1 MPEGFD
7 KNISA
12 ARERYETLR
21 QKRKAKRETRREP
34 KASAK
39 CERTERP
46 KVADM
51 SETVPSA
58 QTLPARGKG
67 KRTDYSPA
75 EKQYIVGRLCIHLSE
90 GGTLKSFC
98 DSDKA
103 APDISTLCNWI
114 STSSDFRERIEFAR
128 ETCADS
134 LASDALTIADE
145 AKDAIEPATVNAAKL
160 RVETRKWLASKY
172 KPRVYADHV
181 ETQITGRVTI
191 EHTITDDERAQAL
204 ARIMRRQA
212 IASAESLPDAQRLIE
227 AQAIDVTP
235 EPAPKAAR
243 EN

>member
-21 QKRKAKRETRREP
+21 HKRKRKRETAGGRRP
-34 KASAK
+34 KAHASA
-39 CERTERP
+39 RRSAQQT
-46 KVADM
+46 DM
-51 SETVPSA
+51 SE
-58 QTLPARGKG
+58 TLPARGKG

-90 GGTLKSFC
+90 GGTLKTFC

-103 APDISTLCNWI
+103 APDISTLYNWV

-145 AKDAIEPATVNAAKL
+145 AQDAIEPATVNAAKL